1 MHSVPIS
8 NARLIAEL
16 QALTIGIHLVGL
28 DRLPKVMSGGDLK
41 LAGYEGEAVVNPNP
55 VADSTGKGRG

>member
-1 MHSVPIS
+1 MTN

-28 DRLPKVMSGGDLK
+28 ERLPDVMNAGRTTSQVGIANGDEPKTLRAK
-41 LAGYEGEAVVNPNP
+41 
-55 VADSTGKGRG
+55 DSSQ